1 MQFVPLVGDQ
11 TAAFTGGR
19 TGFRTNG
26 NIHSRENLS
35 QTGIK

>member
-19 TGFRTNG
+19 TGLPTDGQHPLFLAQA
-26 NIHSRENLS
+26 SACV
-35 QTGIK
+35 